1 MKNRLCLLPN
11 LDSNKHDFNDPL
23 RSFSLCTTFRS
34 IIMGGGSSRK
44 ATEFERQLD
53 AASRG
58 EAFPKNNPNPKKK
71 KSVDTSKNKTKNNT
85 KNNTPT
91 KFEES
96 IAMKTA
102 QSLIGQY
109 TDDDVY
115 RRTAI
120 HILFHHYDR
129 DDSREL
135 SSSELVNLMLEL
147 IRNSATTTTKEREEA
162 QESASTMLRFLDT
175 DGDAVLEELEFVD
188 FIMSGMSRS
197 VETQEKYAKKGKPQ
211 KVLTDFLMHFSKR
224 VLLVEQAL
232 DLLFDKKGQMDQNRF
247 VSLLVAGSHAS
258 ADRKRKGSALAWGMD
273 SKLWGMAVRILNQK
287 VNAST
292 GRCPSKYLY
301 KDYLLRFLLSGFL
314 ASSEEARL
322 ARDPKNKCR
331 VRRPN
336 ERERS
341 VHIRLR
347 DIIEGCI
354 IVRLIPIME
363 RAEIEADEDYVR
375 RLSMS
380 SWFDELS
387 LRHHDEHEGVLSS
400 PGMRKLMT
408 TVFATTFPGHTMRE
422 EEMHAALKL
431 IDEDGD
437 GIISRP
443 EFLTFINRLLLTRH
457 TCTAHVISR
466 TRDVSHRVRRSLLLE
481 SERRMEIC
489 FQWRSVLQGLFRRF
503 CTVRDQTTQ
512 ELLDCAK
519 MDEDQAILLFDD
531 IQVGGENGD
540 GKEEGKEENGK
551 EGEGG
556 KMLARELFQWC
567 YPVYTHPPPAFEEHD
582 FVSHM
587 IELLLSHDD
596 GFHPDITKVLKIKVT
611 KELRRRRDHSE
622 MGLKGVFRRH
632 AAMEKQSG
640 GGSSDDG
647 SSSSGSTKTTMAAMN
662 GDTFNK
668 MMLSLGV
675 QFNQSE
681 LANLFTHIQRKIR
694 KRSQKRK
701 NPPTTITSKLNPTNP
716 ETNVAETTPVTVPS
730 GSFKSNDILEKSFVG
745 WMSHGLLLSYEHRL
759 IFAQRSP
766 IHKKVIQFLTSIEKI
781 EKRRVEI
788 LEEVF
793 DSVDADGSG
802 MIHDQALLDIML
814 SFLPVKCPSEEE
826 PTLIDVRE
834 FMDDLDDNRDGWLKR
849 SEFTDFF
856 VDAVVRLEAGD
867 ESWLERLLQESGD
880 SKRKVRH
887 FALDLL
893 KGLQELRGLEE
904 SSGKRMVLKR
914 SRDVGDHSVRAA
926 AKKREEERRREEGE
940 KREEEEAR
948 EEEEKEKTRVSELE
962 EEKKK
967 VLREAEEEKRRKE
980 EERKMYFAKKE
991 EERVRTEEEEK
1002 RGVKEEEER
1011 QSEIV
1016 RKKEKIMRDY
1026 QGEMKGKIEARVAQE
1041 ARDAQEK
1048 KKKEKKEKKEEKEKE
1063 KEKEENHRQEE
1074 ESDDEHEII
1083 MHDSDDEE
1091 GGGDDFF
1098 NLDDF
1103 SMDSKDAKEAATQ
1116 IEKKTMAKDEEEDE
1130 EENEE
1135 EHEIVMI
1142 DSEDDEDDDDLID
1155 LSDVEDDDLNFV
1167 NMEDSFM
1174 MIEDSDDD

>member
-1 MKNRLCLLPN
+1 
-11 LDSNKHDFNDPL
+11 
-23 RSFSLCTTFRS
+23 
-34 IIMGGGSSRK
+34 MGGGSSRK

-58 EAFPKNNPNPKKK
+58 GEAFPKNNPKKK
-71 KSVDTSKNKTKNNT
+71 ISATNNS
-85 KNNTPT
+85 PT

-129 DDSREL
+129 DDSKEL

-147 IRNSATTTTKEREEA
+147 IRNSTTTTTKEREEA

-197 VETQEKYAKKGKPQ
+197 VETQQKYAKKGKPQ

-287 VNAST
+287 VNATT

-431 IDEDGD
+431 IDRDGD

-466 TRDVSHRVRRSLLLE
+466 TRDASHRVRRSLLLE

-489 FQWRSVLQGLFRRF
+489 FQWRSVLIGLFRRF
-503 CTVRDQTTQ
+503 CIVRDQTTQ

-531 IQVGGENGD
+531 IQVRGEN
-540 GKEEGKEENGK
+540 GKEEGREEGREKGK
-551 EGEGG
+551 EGGVGG
-556 KMLARELFQWC
+556 KTLARELFQWC
-567 YPVYTHPPPAFEEHD
+567 YPVYTHPPPAFLEHD

-596 GFHPDITKVLKIKVT
+596 GFHPDITKVLKTKVT

-622 MGLKGVFRRH
+622 MGLKSVFRRH

-640 GGSSDDG
+640 G
-647 SSSSGSTKTTMAAMN
+647 GSTKTTMAAMN

-694 KRSQKRK
+694 KRSEKRK
-701 NPPTTITSKLNPTNP
+701 NPPTTITSKLNPTKP
-716 ETNVAETTPVTVPS
+716 EINVVETTPVTTPS
-730 GSFKSNDILEKSFVG
+730 RSSKSDDILEKSFVG

-788 LEEVF
+788 LEEIF

-814 SFLPVKCPSEEE
+814 SFLPVNCPSEEE
-826 PTLIDVRE
+826 PTLIEVRE
-834 FMDDLDDNRDGWLKR
+834 FMNDLDDNRDGWLKR

-867 ESWLERLLQESGD
+867 DSWQERLLQESGD
-880 SKRKVRH
+880 SKRKVRR
-887 FALDLL
+887 FAVDLL
-893 KGLQELRGLEE
+893 KGLHELRELEE
-904 SSGKRMVLKR
+904 SSGKKMVLKR

-926 AKKREEERRREEGE
+926 AKKREEERRREEGG

-948 EEEEKEKTRVSELE
+948 EEKENEKTRVKELE
-962 EEKKK
+962 EEKRK
-967 VLREAEEEKRRKE
+967 VLREAEEEERRKE
-980 EERKMYFAKKE
+980 EERKIYFAKKE
-991 EERVRTEEEEK
+991 EERLRTEEEKK
-1002 RGVKEEEER
+1002 RGVKEEQQR

-1016 RKKEKIMRDY
+1016 RKKQEMMKEY
-1026 QGEMKGKIEARVAQE
+1026 QDEMKVKIEARVAQE
-1041 ARDAQEK
+1041 ARDAHEK
-1048 KKKEKKEKKEEKEKE
+1048 KKKEKKKKEEEEEEKE
-1063 KEKEENHRQEE
+1063 REREREREKEENHRQEE

-1083 MHDSDDEE
+1083 IHDSDDDD
-1091 GGGDDFF
+1091 GGEDDFF

-1103 SMDSKDAKEAATQ
+1103 SMDSKDAKEAVTRK
-1116 IEKKTMAKDEEEDE
+1116 EKKTMAEDEEEDE
-1130 EENEE
+1130 EENEK

-1142 DSEDDEDDDDLID
+1142 DFENDEEDDDDLID

-1174 MIEDSDDD
+1174 MIED